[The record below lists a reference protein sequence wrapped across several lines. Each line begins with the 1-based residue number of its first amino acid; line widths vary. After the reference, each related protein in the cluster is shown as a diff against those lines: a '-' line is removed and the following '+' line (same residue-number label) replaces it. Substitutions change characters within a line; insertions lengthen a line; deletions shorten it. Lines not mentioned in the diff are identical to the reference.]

1 VCRDG
6 STIPY
11 FFTGR
16 RIVFDRINCII
27 GVGIDI
33 TERRRAEA
41 EHKKLLHDLGE
52 RVKELTVLHKAAR
65 ILHHHER
72 KPVSE
77 LLAGL
82 VSILPLGWQ
91 YPEITAARIRLGA
104 LELTTPGFARTKWM
118 QRADFATADGRKGA
132 IEIAYL
138 AERPAEAE
146 GPFLAEEASLIAS
159 LAEMVRLS
167 LDRRLAVE
175 ALKRL
180 NVELEQRV
188 ADRTA
193 ALDGKTRELET
204 FAYTVAHDLK
214 APLRGID
221 GYSRLLLEH
230 SLSELDEE
238 GQNFLNTIRSST
250 AHMSQ
255 LIEDLLAYS
264 RIERRHCAL
273 ATVELRPFVEALV
286 GERSVELLERNVA
299 VTVNVDGASV
309 LADANGLAQALSNY
323 LDNAIKFS
331 RTVDNAHIEIGASK
345 GRDCCLM
352 WVRDNGIGFDMRYH
366 DRIFDIFQRLHRAE
380 EYAGTGVGLAI
391 VRKAMARMGGRA
403 WAESEVGRGATF
415 FLEVPAAPF
424 ASERKPA

>member
-1 VCRDG
+1 
-6 STIPY
+6 
-11 FFTGR
+11 
-16 RIVFDRINCII
+16 
-27 GVGIDI
+27 
-33 TERRRAEA
+33 
-41 EHKKLLHDLGE
+41 
-52 RVKELTVLHKAAR
+52 
-65 ILHHHER
+65 
-72 KPVSE
+72 
-77 LLAGL
+77 
-82 VSILPLGWQ
+82 
-91 YPEITAARIRLGA
+91 
-104 LELTTPGFARTKWM
+104 
-118 QRADFATADGRKGA
+118 
-132 IEIAYL
+132 
-138 AERPAEAE
+138 
-146 GPFLAEEASLIAS
+146 
-159 LAEMVRLS
+159 MVRLS

-286 GERSVELLERNVA
+286 GERSVELLERNVS

-345 GRDCCLM
+345 GRGCCLM